1 MELELEDHLLALG
14 KTIKTIEFK
23 DYSVDESTL
32 ELLIEGNEKILF
44 DLPLNNLKRPRFNDQ
59 RIGPTEYSDNIAS
72 RIRTAHI
79 ETYEFTDTREFYRFN
94 NLVHLSLSVSSA
106 DAVYDD
112 KNIANLWHVLR
123 ELASGQLKT
132 ITFDIS
138 TVNDTA
144 AEQIKALF
152 NNPHNVVDLKFIERR
167 RTKRSS

>member
-14 KTIKTIEFK
+14 KSIKTIEFK
-23 DYSVDESTL
+23 YYSVDESTL

-44 DLPLNNLKRPRFNDQ
+44 DLPLNNQKRPRINSQ
-59 RIGPTEYSDNIAS
+59 GIWPNEYSDNIAA

-79 ETYEFTDTREFYRFN
+79 QTDVFTDTSEFYRFN
-94 NLVHLSLSVSSA
+94 NLVHLRLSISNT
-106 DAVYDD
+106 DAVYED
-112 KNIANLWHVLR
+112 KDVANLWHVLR
-123 ELASGQLKT
+123 DLAGDQLKT
-132 ITFDIS
+132 VTFDIS

-144 AEQIKALF
+144 VEQIKALF